1 MSAVASWEGLTGPGL
16 TASRPER
23 HLRVVPDVRPRQ
35 LQRQRQGAL
44 RLTRAGRLVVS
55 VLVALILSGIAL
67 AVFTP
72 RAVSAPQRVVTV
84 QAGQTLSQIAVTLLP
99 ELSAAEGVARIQIA
113 NRLNSSHVLAGQQL
127 VIPDMR

>member
-1 MSAVASWEGLTGPGL
+1 MSAIASWEGMSAPGL
-16 TASRPER
+16 TASPLRR
-23 HLRVVPDVRPRQ
+23 HLSVVPDVRTHASR
-35 LQRQRQGAL
+35 RRGRL

-55 VLVALILSGIAL
+55 VLVALILSGVAL

-127 VIPDMR
+127 VIPDVR